1 MVKSNNLII
10 KNDSK
15 SVQQKIYTIRG
26 IQVMLDSDLAELYG
40 VETKVFNQ
48 TVKRNMERFP
58 DNFRFQLTK
67 TEYQEF
73 LRSQFVTSKQGRGGR
88 RYAPYAFTQEGVA
101 MLSSVLN
108 SERAVQVNI
117 QIMRAFIKLRQMLVS
132 NEELRIKIEKMEKK
146 YDAQFRVVFCAI
158 KQLLEPDNKIK
169 RRIGYLGENKKD

>member
-1 MVKSNNLII
+1 
-10 KNDSK
+10 
-15 SVQQKIYTIRG
+15 
-26 IQVMLDSDLAELYG
+26 
-40 VETKVFNQ
+40 
-48 TVKRNMERFP
+48 
-58 DNFRFQLTK
+58 
-67 TEYQEF
+67 
-73 LRSQFVTSKQGRGGR
+73 VTSKQGRGGR